1 MRAGKMEHEKK
12 NRMTKSPNRR
22 KLLYFGG
29 AVVAYLLCFAA
40 GYGGG
45 LVASHTRGA
54 SQTTGYQIVKN
65 DGNQIASSSE
75 TNITGVVQQ
84 VSPSI
89 VSILTSGSR
98 STIMGTAG
106 YQAAGTGMI
115 LSKNGYVMTNKH
127 VVAGAQNAT
136 VVTSDGQTYND
147 VPIIGSDPLNDIAFL
162 KIPKVTT
169 LQPITLGDSKTVHTG
184 QSVIAIGNALG
195 QYQNTVTSGII
206 SGLGRPVVAGESDSS
221 SQTESLSDLIQT
233 DAAIN
238 SGNSGGPLLNSSG
251 QVIGINTAVAQ
262 NAQSIGFAIPI
273 GAAKGMVNHLLA
285 TGRVERAIAGMQ
297 YVSIT
302 PDIKQQLGVSVSQ
315 GDYIT
320 SDAGNAVKPNGPAA
334 QAGIQKGDIVTQ
346 VNGVEV
352 TAGKNTSTLLG
363 EFQPGDKV
371 NVTILRGGQTLTKT
385 LTLVAY

>member
-1 MRAGKMEHEKK
+1 
-12 NRMTKSPNRR
+12 
-22 KLLYFGG
+22 
-29 AVVAYLLCFAA
+29 
-40 GYGGG
+40 
-45 LVASHTRGA
+45 
-54 SQTTGYQIVKN
+54 
-65 DGNQIASSSE
+65 
-75 TNITGVVQQ
+75 
-84 VSPSI
+84 
-89 VSILTSGSR
+89 
-98 STIMGTAG
+98 
-106 YQAAGTGMI
+106 
-115 LSKNGYVMTNKH
+115 
-127 VVAGAQNAT
+127 
-136 VVTSDGQTYND
+136 
-147 VPIIGSDPLNDIAFL
+147 
-162 KIPKVTT
+162 
-169 LQPITLGDSKTVHTG
+169 
-184 QSVIAIGNALG
+184 
-195 QYQNTVTSGII
+195 
-206 SGLGRPVVAGESDSS
+206 
-221 SQTESLSDLIQT
+221 
-233 DAAIN
+233 
-238 SGNSGGPLLNSSG
+238 
-251 QVIGINTAVAQ
+251 VIGINTAVAQ